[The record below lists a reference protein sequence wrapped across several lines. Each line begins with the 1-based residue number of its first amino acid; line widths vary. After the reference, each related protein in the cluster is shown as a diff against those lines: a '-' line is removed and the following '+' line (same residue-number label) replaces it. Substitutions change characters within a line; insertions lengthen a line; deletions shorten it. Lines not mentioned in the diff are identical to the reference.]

1 MVEDKRIIRIIIH
14 KPIIN
19 LLAFSDFF
27 NKSEKLKLVGE
38 LEITPYMKF
47 NSEYG
52 AIYWYLQ
59 YMLLKNGFFEIEK
72 EEIDKDYQVFFRET
86 NINFEWV
93 CIKDDENYMIS
104 CIDGIWKLE
113 IYNNKILD
121 GIVLDKFY

>member
-1 MVEDKRIIRIIIH
+1 M
-14 KPIIN
+14 
-19 LLAFSDFF
+19 LAFSDFF

-86 NINFEWV
+86 NINFEWL